1 VQFGITVMKT
11 LFSAILTLFSG
22 ACFSQCEVFG
32 EEQSNPYLF
41 SVNCAPEIEIPT
53 VVHVLYH
60 DTVAHSFI
68 PTNEVVEAVDSLR
81 SDMAEAD
88 IGIDLVDVVYHDLD
102 GYNDYLDGTIC
113 FPGSYWSM
121 PPFVTQIQWN
131 PEWYMNVYV
140 APYMCGGTLGFAFLS
155 PNGWD
160 GVWVRSDAFGFNEER
175 NLPLRNENKTLT
187 HEVGHYCGL
196 RHVFQ
201 GVSYCGEDL
210 GPCNQSGDYVCD
222 TPPTKINWS
231 CENPICP
238 PGLYNYTPDN
248 HMDYYVDSC
257 RHHFTNGQIE
267 RMTLWMNVVRSSII
281 SCDCIADLNDD
292 GVVATGDM
300 LMLLAAFGTE
310 NSSVNLV
317 EDDFITIADF
327 QYFLSKYGNFCD

>member
-1 VQFGITVMKT
+1 MKYLFLNFLFVYGTV
-11 LFSAILTLFSG
+11 L
-22 ACFSQCEVFG
+22 SQCEVFG
-32 EEQSNPYLF
+32 VEEPTPYLL
-41 SVNCAPEIEIPT
+41 SISCSPEIDIPT
-53 VVHVLYH
+53 VVHILYH
-60 DTVAHSFI
+60 DTIPHSYI
-68 PTNEVVEAVDSLR
+68 SIEEVIDAIDSLN
-81 SDMAEAD
+81 SDMSEAD
-88 IGIDLVDVVYHDLD
+88 ISIDLMHVNYYDLVDYD
-102 GYNDYLDGTIC
+102 NYLSGAIC
-113 FPGSYWSM
+113 FPGSYWEISYLSNL
-121 PPFVTQIQWN
+121 IQWN
-131 PEWYMNVYV
+131 PEWYMNIYV
-140 APYMCGGTLGFAFLS
+140 SPYMCGGTLGFAFLY

-201 GVSYCGEDL
+201 GVSYCGQNL

-238 PGLYNYTPDN
+238 PGLYDYTPDN

-267 RMTLWMNVVRSSII
+267 RMQMWMSVVRASVI
-281 SCDCIADLNDD
+281 SCDCVADLNAD
-292 GVVATGDM
+292 GIVGTEDM
-300 LMLLAAFGTE
+300 LLLLGAFGTE
-310 NSSVNLV
+310 NESLNLV
-317 EDDFITIADF
+317 EGNFIGVSDL